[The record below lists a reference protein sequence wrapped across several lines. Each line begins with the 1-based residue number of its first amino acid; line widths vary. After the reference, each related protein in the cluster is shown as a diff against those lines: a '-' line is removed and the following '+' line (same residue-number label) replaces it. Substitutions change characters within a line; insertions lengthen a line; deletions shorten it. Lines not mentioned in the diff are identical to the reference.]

1 MGGREAFG
9 PNLRRVRLQR
19 GVSLERIAQ
28 ETKVSVDLWDAL
40 EHNDFNWWPAGIFA
54 RAYVREYARMIGVD
68 PEATVDEF
76 CRWFPRGDRRALR
89 FMREHAE
96 IVGHQLEWQ
105 GDVPPAASDGDRRGS
120 TTAATSPVRPAPPPA
135 FLSLILRLRRAFG
148 KA

>member
-1 MGGREAFG
+1 M
-9 PNLRRVRLQR
+9 
-19 GVSLERIAQ
+19 AQ
-28 ETKVSVDLWDAL
+28 ETKVSVDLWDGL
-40 EHNDFNWWPAGIFA
+40 EHNDFNRWPLGIFA

-76 CRWFPRGDRRALR
+76 CRWFPQGDRRALR

-96 IVGHQLEWQ
+96 IVGHQLEAQ
-105 GDVPPAASDGDRRGS
+105 EDVPPAASDGDRRGS
-120 TTAATSPVRPAPPPA
+120 TTAATAPVRPAPPPA